1 MQVNPY
7 LFYNGNCEEA
17 LSFYVKAIGAK
28 IDVIMHVEGS
38 PAAEHMPPEMA
49 KKVLHGQFSIDGE
62 VVMASDAPPANFS
75 TPQGFC
81 VSLNVDDPAEGERTF
96 NALSEGG
103 IIRMPYAATFWARGF
118 GMCLDKF
125 GIPWMVNC
133 PAEP

>member
-7 LFYNGNCEEA
+7 LHYDGNCEEA
-17 LSFYVKAIGAK
+17 LNFYVRAIGAK

-62 VVMASDAPPANFS
+62 VVMASDAPPEYVVK
-75 TPQGFC
+75 PQGFSVC
-81 VSLNVDDPAEGERTF
+81 LQAEDPAEGEKTF
-96 NALSEGG
+96 KALAEGG
-103 IIRMPYAATFWARGF
+103 TIRMPFGATFWSKGF
-118 GMCLDKF
+118 GMCTDKF

-133 PAEP
+133 PFE